1 MRLHCTRVTAS
12 ANKRTRGV
20 LPRARGVER
29 SAQRANEVKISP
41 ARKRLD
47 YIDVDE
53 CLSNANCAA
62 PSAVARPASCHG
74 DPSRRAAIDAEQPGH
89 GGGPFLALCSRNA
102 ARTAQAPGR
111 QYGHEQH
118 SCRHHPCA
126 APGRLRTRGP
136 LCGLRSL
143 GHGAPRKARA
153 SGTWVLPLR
162 GDGVPLPALRQH
174 DEHAPGPPAR
184 ADARSTDGRVDWTGL
199 ALSPARVTREDEVRC
214 GFRRWATLG

>member
-1 MRLHCTRVTAS
+1 M
-12 ANKRTRGV
+12 ANQGTRGV
-20 LPRARGVER
+20 LPGARGVER

-41 ARKRLD
+41 AGNGSNISASTNVYQMQFERR
-47 YIDVDE
+47 
-53 CLSNANCAA
+53 CLRSSGLQGVTAA
-62 PSAVARPASCHG
+62 RVAPQPSMPNS
-74 DPSRRAAIDAEQPGH
+74 PGTWVQA
-89 GGGPFLALCSRNA
+89 FLALCSRNA
-102 ARTAQAPGR
+102 ARAAQAPER